1 MLRTLAA
8 IARHVRPG
16 TSGKRDR
23 ALVLVPG
30 GATADAYLID
40 HVRDAHH
47 VTVYSHVPDVP
58 WSELAPLHPA
68 VVPYL
73 PPVVIATA
81 PLDAVTL
88 ATSITLERPRPE
100 TRVHAGEFQ
109 EALKK
114 LQVSLWAEHRARI
127 AEKLGVDP
135 IDAVLVSF
143 RVESVR
149 VEGSEVLNPH
159 ELVGGR
165 VDIDVTVRFVSRDTF
180 ERAREAAPAPFFSD
194 PAWAL
199 VAGHDAVAPAVLIAQ
214 GAPAVLVTAPDERA
228 RMREVT
234 RMPLQ
239 WSPADITRELE
250 VRWALSRAAAD
261 DVLAGYLAGSAT
273 GDVARVIEGI
283 VGEPRKSLDRE
294 LGNLKVR
301 DSVATITS
309 ASIPPSSGRGAIEL
323 VRVKPHN
330 TLRST
335 GLELVGTE
343 ADALV
348 LAAFSEF
355 YYSER
360 YSKLN
365 AWLRQRIAW
374 LGTAGAL

>member
-8 IARHVRPG
+8 LARHARPG
-16 TSGKRDR
+16 SAGKRDR

-30 GATADAYLID
+30 GATADAYFID

-47 VTVYSHVPDVP
+47 VAISSQVFGVP
-58 WSELAPLHPA
+58 WADLAAPHPA
-68 VVPYL
+68 AVPYL
-73 PPVVIATA
+73 PPVVIATP

-88 ATSITLERPRPE
+88 ATSITLERPRPD

-114 LQVSLWAEHRARI
+114 LQVTLWAEHRARI

-143 RVESVR
+143 RVDSVR

-180 ERAREAAPAPFFSD
+180 ERGREAAPAPFFAD

-199 VAGHDAVAPAVLIAQ
+199 VAGHDPVADKLLVAQGSPSVLIVAPPE
-214 GAPAVLVTAPDERA
+214 GAP
-228 RMREVT
+228 MREVT
-234 RMPLQ
+234 RMPLG
-239 WSPADITRELE
+239 WSPADVTRELE
-250 VRWALSRAAAD
+250 VRWALSAEAAD
-261 DVLAGYLAGSAT
+261 DVLAGYAAGAAY
-273 GDVARVIEGI
+273 GEVAAAIEG
-283 VGEPRKSLDRE
+283 VVAEPRRALDRE
-294 LGNLKVR
+294 LASLKVR
-301 DSVATITS
+301 DSIATVTD
-309 ASIPPSSGRGAIEL
+309 AHLPPSSGRGAIEL
-323 VRVKPHN
+323 VRVKPHEP
-330 TLRST
+330 LRST
-335 GLELVGTE
+335 GLALESAD

-374 LGTAGAL
+374 LGTAGAI